1 MHVSSFPLPYTPYR
15 QAVTQA
21 PGPAPLAPTT
31 PVVKYMLSKAD
42 RDPTLRQ
49 FEGKDMYMI

>member
-1 MHVSSFPLPYTPYR
+1 MSHPSHPPVPPIA
-15 QAVTQA
+15 QALTQA